1 MDKIDISTI
10 IIIYSISLIFLLL
23 SYFLFT
29 DIFMIFPFIAV
40 YVIYKRKYQNFK
52 KWVLLGS
59 IAIILMSLTVWAFL
73 PMTYN
78 EIHQDLSSINY
89 VGNKTLVENFS
100 YSINNNIYNIYI
112 KSLKNIDYNISI
124 VEYLKN
130 GSEKYIVN
138 ISGNSHINGSY
149 YYININYNI
158 SNLQKDIYL
167 TNITLTNGTNRLNIY
182 LFQPNLYSKIEYQNL
197 LMEYAFN
204 ITFSIFLY
212 ILIFSEFIFVL
223 IGFGIYM
230 LLKGRRV
237 IKDMTQNQEKS
248 NPP

>member
-1 MDKIDISTI
+1 MDKNDISTI

-40 YVIYKRKYQNFK
+40 YVIYKRNYQNFK
-52 KWVLLGS
+52 KWILLGS
-59 IAIILMSLTVWAFL
+59 IGIIIMSLTVWAFL
-73 PMTYN
+73 PMNYN
-78 EIHQDLSSINY
+78 EIHQDLSSISY
-89 VGNKTLVENFS
+89 VGNKTLIENFS

-112 KSLKNIDYNISI
+112 KSLKNINYNISI

-138 ISGNSHINGSY
+138 LSGKSNLNNSY

-167 TNITLTNGTNRLNIY
+167 TNITLTNGSNKLMIY
-182 LFQPNLYSKIEYQNL
+182 LFQPNLYNKVEYQNL
-197 LMEYAFN
+197 IMEYAFN

-237 IKDMTQNQEKS
+237 IKDMTQNKGDS